1 METPMEKP
9 LALLEEE
16 EILKVE
22 SERNS
27 CIISHIIGVPFMEIA
42 FYKTYD
48 GLLTLGLKM
57 DGKTEHISIES
68 ARKLNKYLTEMLS
81 DI

>member
-1 METPMEKP
+1 MEKAMEKP
-9 LALLEEE
+9 LALLEEN
-16 EILKVE
+16 EILEIE

-48 GLLTLGLKM
+48 GLLTLCIKM
-57 DGKTEHISIES
+57 DGKTDHISIES
-68 ARKLNKYLTEMLS
+68 ARKLNNYLTEMLS
-81 DI
+81 KV